1 MAKRLCLVLVCFLLL
16 VCVWAENSKF
26 ARVNL
31 ASFKWKDAEDTNNC
45 SALESETSS
54 LIVMHIQSKCS
65 PFRLPNITWRRAIS
79 ESIKGDTQRHRAM
92 MKEDADLPLIYGNTL
107 FQQREYFIK
116 LGFGTPV
123 QSFYTLLDTGS
134 DIAWIPCNPCSNCL
148 TSQLFQPSESS
159 TYNYLSCAS
168 QQCQLLNLSTCVD
181 NCTFDLFYS
190 GAPEVHVLLS
200 SETLSVGSQPVEDFV
215 FGCAVS
221 GVIQNYSAPGLVGFG
236 RHPLSFPSQTATLYN
251 RTFSYCLPS
260 VLSPD
265 YTGSLVLG
273 NEALSVPSLQF
284 TPLYSNAFNPSYYYV
299 GLNGISVGEELVSI
313 PEGTFTLDNST
324 GRGTAID
331 SGTTITWLVESAYN
345 ATRDSFR
352 RQVSIPTLPSNPI
365 STLFDTCYNLS
376 DVEVGFPLITLHFN
390 DDLDWT
396 LPMENS
402 LYLESSVICLTFTT
416 SRVEWSIIGNY
427 QQQNFRIV
435 YDVPG
440 SRLGI
445 APENC
450 DGSMLAQ

>member
-1 MAKRLCLVLVCFLLL
+1 MGKRLYSVVLSLLLL
-16 VCVWAENSKF
+16 VCVWAENSKLG
-26 ARVNL
+26 RVNL
-31 ASFKWKDAEDTNNC
+31 RSFKRKEEEDNKNC
-45 SALESETSS
+45 TALESEISS
-54 LIVMHIQSKCS
+54 LTVMHIQSKCS
-65 PFRLPNITWRRAIS
+65 PFRLPNITWWKAIS
-79 ESIKGDTQRHRAM
+79 ESFKGDTQRHRAM

-107 FQQREYFIK
+107 FQSRSYFIK
-116 LGFGTPV
+116 LGLGTPA

-134 DIAWIPCNPCSNCL
+134 DIAWIPCSPCSRCL
-148 TSQLFQPSESS
+148 TSQLFEPSESS
-159 TYNYLSCAS
+159 TYNYLTCAS
-168 QQCQLLNLSTCVD
+168 QQCQLRNLSTCVD

-236 RHPLSFPSQTATLYN
+236 RHPLSFLSQTATLYN

-265 YTGSLVLG
+265 YTGSLMLG
-273 NEALSVPSLQF
+273 NKALSVPAGMQF

-299 GLNGISVGEELVSI
+299 GLNGISVGEELI
-313 PEGTFTLDNST
+313 CTPEGTFTLNNST
-324 GRGTAID
+324 GRGTVID
-331 SGTTITWLVESAYN
+331 SGSATTWLVESAYN

-365 STLFDTCYNLS
+365 STLFDTCYNIS
-376 DVEVGFPLITLHFN
+376 DGEADFPLITLHF
-390 DDLDWT
+390 DDGLDWT
-396 LPMENS
+396 LPMENT

-416 SRVEWSIIGNY
+416 SRLEWSTIGNY

-435 YDVPG
+435 YNVPG

-445 APENC
+445 ARENC
-450 DGSMLAQ
+450 DGK